1 MTSAQLMSPGTA
13 RRAVLLSLSFVLFGF
28 SPPSGC
34 TYRSRLTT
42 PMGLESPVG
51 HTRLWAVIPFTIE
64 SGVSTVDSYRVADA
78 FTQQLEQV
86 RGIDTVAVN
95 RVVHAMRTAEIR
107 AVATP
112 AQAIQLMDFLE
123 VDAIVVGTITTFDPY
138 PPPTLGMAVQV
149 FSRGSRPGG
158 QSLDTHAL
166 TRAQSDDNVAM
177 GSLGGAYATAQAA
190 GVFDSRNHTTLAL
203 LREYAAGRTEPDSP
217 FGTEVYLVNIELYT
231 QFVSYWLIHDL
242 LNFERSRL
250 SPVEVASQR

>member
-1 MTSAQLMSPGTA
+1 MTSAQLMSTGTA
-13 RRAVLLSLSFVLFGF
+13 RLAVLSGLSVVLLGF

-42 PMGLESPVG
+42 PTGLESPVG
-51 HTRLWAVIPFTIE
+51 HMRLWAVIPFTNE

-95 RVVHAMRTAEIR
+95 RVVHAMRTAEIQ
-107 AVATP
+107 AVGTP
-112 AQAIQLMDFLE
+112 AQAIHLMDLLE
-123 VDAIVVGTITTFDPY
+123 VDGIVIGTITTFDPY
-138 PPPTLGMAVQV
+138 PPPTLGMAVQL

-158 QSLDTHAL
+158 RSLDTQAL
-166 TRAQSDDNVAM
+166 TRASSDDTVAM
-177 GSLGGAYATAQAA
+177 GSRGGAYATAQAA

-203 LREYAAGRTEPDSP
+203 LRQYAAGRTEPDSP
-217 FGTEVYLVNIELYT
+217 FGTEVYLMNIELYT